1 MANSKL
7 IIVEGPQGAGK
18 TTVTDYLRNK
28 LSYSNLYR
36 LCGTSDQGMTGRSKA
51 AAMYSALLGYIK
63 QLENKSVNLIFDR
76 TFFTEMVYCQ
86 LGKKDYDFSM
96 YYYDFCEQLFSMDY
110 EIYFINLFLQNPEHY
125 IARLDRPGKAKFK
138 NSEFSVENSI
148 AQQEEYKKLTM
159 ALSDAYCNQENIN
172 LYMLDTDR
180 LKSEIYK
187 DLDDLFNLN

>member
-125 IARLDRPGKAKFK
+125 IAR
-138 NSEFSVENSI
+138 I
-148 AQQEEYKKLTM
+148 
-159 ALSDAYCNQENIN
+159 
-172 LYMLDTDR
+172 
-180 LKSEIYK
+180 
-187 DLDDLFNLN
+187 